1 MANPTSWLVIVL
13 TNWFLGTRIR
23 LRIGEYFRFWGP
35 IHYGGDGPGPGD
47 YRGDIL
53 TMVVRNRDFVAK
65 YNPTGVMARAGKDA
79 VRKLLQPYGIPV
91 AKTYLTIN
99 RQGEMDSFRDWM
111 SIHNTFAIKPDR
123 GYGGG
128 GVILVEGG
136 GGGGRFDYNKG
147 VVDGPAIEASV
158 RSVFGGG
165 FYYGGDSALLGGI
178 LGGGK
183 FFRKIGP

>member
-1 MANPTSWLVIVL
+1 
-13 TNWFLGTRIR
+13 
-23 LRIGEYFRFWGP
+23 
-35 IHYGGDGPGPGD
+35 
-47 YRGDIL
+47 
-53 TMVVRNRDFVAK
+53 MVVRNRDFVAK

-128 GVILVEGG
+128 GILMVEGG
-136 GGGGRFDYNKG
+136 GGGGGYDTYKSG
-147 VVDGPAIEASV
+147 LDASATEV
-158 RSVFGGG
+158 
-165 FYYGGDSALLGGI
+165 
-178 LGGGK
+178 
-183 FFRKIGP
+183 